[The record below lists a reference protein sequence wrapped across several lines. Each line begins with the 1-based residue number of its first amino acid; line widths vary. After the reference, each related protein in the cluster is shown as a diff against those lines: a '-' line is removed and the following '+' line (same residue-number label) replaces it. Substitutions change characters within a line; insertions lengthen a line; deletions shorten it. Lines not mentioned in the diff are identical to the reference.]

1 MIARRSTS
9 SAGWWLF
16 GAGLAFAAWW
26 GLPLIQTD
34 RFENHFYGLFWYSM
48 LALGLVVW
56 ALPVEQRA
64 YADRLERR
72 YAVFG
77 LIALWQKHWPVSGFT
92 EICIERE
99 PGLLFCESFWIV
111 VTGENG
117 LRHAFAQCRRIEAAG
132 ALAQELSTLTGLPL
146 AAQSADEA

>member
-1 MIARRSTS
+1 MIIRRSTQ

-34 RFENHFYGLFWYSM
+34 RFENQFYGLFWYSM
-48 LALGLVVW
+48 IALGVVVW

-77 LIALWQKHWPVSGFT
+77 LIALWQKQWPVSGFK
-92 EICIERE
+92 EVHIERE
-99 PGLLFCESFWIV
+99 AGLLFGESFWVI
-111 VTGENG
+111 VTGEG
-117 LRHAFAQCRRIEAAG
+117 DLRHAFAQCRRIEAAG
-132 ALAQELSTLTGLPL
+132 ALAQELATLTGLPL
-146 AAQSADEA
+146 AASADEA